1 MDFYPKERV
10 SIGGGT
16 SIAHPVVAARE
27 SWDFAVDAH
36 VYSGYTYD
44 YYFKRRGRRGLDDEG
59 LAAINFVL
67 SFARARGSITPS
79 STRLTPA

>member
-1 MDFYPKERV
+1 MDFYPKDGV

-44 YYFKRRGRRGLDDEG
+44 YYFKRHGRRGLDDEG
-59 LAAINFVL
+59 LAAINFHFL
-67 SFARARGSITPS
+67 PQSEGFNNAFFDRS
-79 STRLTPA
+79 TPA